1 MRVVVAAYAHP
12 DDRIGGAEYQTSL
25 IAEGLARR
33 GHDVTFLATDAGTE
47 ATLRKDTLTI
57 VKLPGWR
64 MVGDARHQ
72 QMLQATIARIQP
84 DLCYI
89 RVFEELAALGGICKA
104 AGVPVVSAS
113 SHVLE
118 TMPLLVVRSPKK
130 TLWYLLSSLTSKHL
144 RSFCSVHSSAAHVCN
159 TSDLQQR
166 IQPWFPHRR
175 ILTIYN
181 GSPQPAPEE
190 IHSGASG
197 QVIWVNNLKG
207 WKRPEVFLR
216 LAQKLPAYRFVMIGS
231 MARGRFG
238 KQVQAWLQ
246 QAPANV
252 HYLGAQPIAE
262 VNRQIGQSDL
272 LLYTSLPREGFGN
285 SFLQAWLRGVPTVSY
300 TFELDGIL
308 EREQVGRCAHTFEQ
322 LVADV
327 DALMQDHAQRQAM
340 GQRARAYALRY
351 HSVEALVDSFE
362 ILFRSIVSVAPRG
375 AAAALAEQQAGGI

>member
-1 MRVVVAAYAHP
+1 
-12 DDRIGGAEYQTSL
+12 
-25 IAEGLARR
+25 
-33 GHDVTFLATDAGTE
+33 
-47 ATLRKDTLTI
+47 
-57 VKLPGWR
+57 
-64 MVGDARHQ
+64 
-72 QMLQATIARIQP
+72 MLQATIERIQP
-84 DLCYI
+84 ALCYI

-104 AGVPVVSAS
+104 AHIPVVSAS
-113 SHVLE
+113 SHTLE

-144 RSFCSVHSSAAHVCN
+144 RSFFSVHSSAAHICN

-181 GSPQPAPEE
+181 GSPQPAPAEL
-190 IHSGASG
+190 HSGASG

-207 WKRPEVFLR
+207 WKRPEVFVK
-216 LAQKLPAYRFVMIGS
+216 LAQRLPAYRFVMIGS
-231 MARGRFG
+231 MASGRYG
-238 KQVQAWLQ
+238 KQVRALLR

-252 HYLGAQPIAE
+252 HYLGAQPIDE

-308 EREQVGRCAHTFEQ
+308 ERERIGRCAHTFEQ

-327 DALMQDHAQRQAM
+327 DELMQDHAQRQAM

-362 ILFRSIVSVAPRG
+362 ALFRSIASVAPRG
-375 AAAALAEQQAGGI
+375 AAAALAAHQTGGV

>member
-1 MRVVVAAYAHP
+1 
-12 DDRIGGAEYQTSL
+12 
-25 IAEGLARR
+25 
-33 GHDVTFLATDAGTE
+33 
-47 ATLRKDTLTI
+47 
-57 VKLPGWR
+57 
-64 MVGDARHQ
+64 
-72 QMLQATIARIQP
+72 
-84 DLCYI
+84 
-89 RVFEELAALGGICKA
+89 
-104 AGVPVVSAS
+104 
-113 SHVLE
+113 
-118 TMPLLVVRSPKK
+118 MPLLVVRSPKK